1 MQVIVC
7 GAGQVGLNIARHL
20 ATENNEVT
28 VVDRSEA
35 LIRKISDALDVR
47 AIVGHASHPDVLE
60 RAGAANCELI
70 IAVTQVDEVN
80 MVACQVAHSLFDVP
94 TKIAR
99 VRAQSYLEPIWADLF
114 SADHMPIDVR
124 ISPEIEVARAVR
136 RRMHVPGAFDV
147 IAMGLGKVQ
156 VIGTRLNEDCPI
168 LDTPIRQLSALFP
181 DLAIVIV
188 TILRDGK
195 TIVPSPDDQML
206 ADDEIYFVADE
217 QHVRRAMA
225 AFGHEEPEA
234 HRVTIVG
241 GGNIG
246 LFLAQEIEAQ
256 DEDVSVKL
264 IELDEERAKHV
275 AASLSHTVVV
285 HGDVLDSDILDEL
298 NLSHT
303 DMMITVTNDD
313 EVNVLAALMA
323 KRLGCERTVALV
335 NTIHYQPLV
344 TSLGVDVAVSPR
356 AITVSTI
363 LQHLRRGR
371 IRAVHSLREGVGE
384 IIEAEAMDTS
394 SVVGKPLSTV
404 KLDKGIMVGAIVR
417 GDAVIMPRGDTVI
430 AAGDRV
436 ILYALPNVVRKVEKL
451 FSVSLEFF

>member
-35 LIRKISDALDVR
+35 LVRKISDALDVR
-47 AIVGHASHPDVLE
+47 GIVGHASHPDVLE
-60 RAGAANCELI
+60 RAGARDCEMI

-80 MVACQVAHSLFDVP
+80 MVACQVAHSLFRVP
-94 TKIAR
+94 IKIAR
-99 VRAQSYLEPIWADLF
+99 VRAQSYLQRDWAGMF
-114 SADHMPIDVR
+114 SADHMPIDFR

-147 IAMGLGKVQ
+147 ISLGQGQVQ
-156 VIGTRLNEDCPI
+156 VIGTRLGNNCPI
-168 LDTPIRQLSALFP
+168 LDTPLRQLSALFP
-181 DLAIVIV
+181 DLATVIV
-188 TILRDGK
+188 SIIRDGK
-195 TIVPSPDDQML
+195 TIVPKPDDQL
-206 ADDEIYFVADE
+206 LVGDEIYFVADVD
-217 QHVRRAMA
+217 HVSRAMA

-234 HRVTIVG
+234 HRVIIVG

-246 LFLAQEIEAQ
+246 LFLAQEIEEQ
-256 DEDVSVKL
+256 DEDVTVKL
-264 IELDEERAKHV
+264 IEIDENRAKVV
-275 AASLSHTVVV
+275 ATSLAHTMVV
-285 HGDVLDSDILDEL
+285 HGDVLESEILDEL
-298 NLSHT
+298 NLAHT

-371 IRAVHSLREGVGE
+371 IRAVHSLRDGVGE
-384 IIEAEAMDTS
+384 IIEAKAMDTS
-394 SVVGKPLSTV
+394 SIVGKPLSLM
-404 KLDKGIMVGAIVR
+404 KLDKGIMIGAIIRDETVH
-417 GDAVIMPRGDTVI
+417 MPRGDTVI
-430 AAGDRV
+430 EAGDRV
-436 ILYALPNVVRKVEKL
+436 ILYALPSVVRKVDKL